1 MLTAEQP
8 YEVRRIAGII
18 QQCLQWRSGCWS
30 SERVWFVQEHRRKL
44 KHSKNFNSKSDV
56 SLSFVK
62 YLVVF
67 YCSPVLSV
75 FHSFLLLTCQFLALW
90 LYICYFNLFCLES
103 KYPCLLGH
111 CMRYCL
117 WTEGSEPPNGTWT
130 LTLLSLD
137 IFWFLPAFSLLHK
150 CNFFVSFFSL
160 KLHLTKW
167 KKYKHPE
174 RALWNGLWSQTGMGS
189 GFLSAPFC
197 LVWCWASYLC
207 P

>member
-1 MLTAEQP
+1 MRCGGLLGLSNSAYSEDQDAEVQKGYGLFKSTEESWNILRILT
-8 YEVRRIAGII
+8 
-18 QQCLQWRSGCWS
+18 L
-30 SERVWFVQEHRRKL
+30 RVM
-44 KHSKNFNSKSDV
+44 

-67 YCSPVLSV
+67 YYSPVLSV

-137 IFWFLPAFSLLHK
+137 TFWFLPAFSLLHK

>member
-1 MLTAEQP
+1 MRCGGLLGLSNSAYSEDQDAEVQKGYGLFKSTEESWNILRILT
-8 YEVRRIAGII
+8 
-18 QQCLQWRSGCWS
+18 L
-30 SERVWFVQEHRRKL
+30 RVM
-44 KHSKNFNSKSDV
+44 

-67 YCSPVLSV
+67 YYSPVLSV

-137 IFWFLPAFSLLHK
+137 TFWFLPAFSLLHK

-189 GFLSAPFC
+189 SFLSAPFC